1 MIIRLNIAELAIR
14 RKSGLLV
21 TGGLGSCVG
30 VALYDPV
37 RKIAGL
43 THIFMHDS
51 TLYNLTSENLL
62 KYADTALPLMLD
74 KMLREGALREEL
86 VAKIAGGSQ
95 FFDYNRIGREFD
107 FSVGGKNILAVKK
120 ALKTLGVPLKGE
132 DVGGNISRTMKLY
145 VDSGKV
151 EVISLSKGYKKV
163 F

>member
-1 MIIRLNIAELAIR
+1 MIVRLNIAELAIR

-21 TGGLGSCVG
+21 TSGLGSCVG
-30 VALYDPV
+30 IVLYDPV
-37 RKIAGL
+37 RKIAGM
-43 THIFMHDS
+43 THILLHDS
-51 TLYNLTSENLL
+51 TPYNPPSQNLL
-62 KYADTALPLMLD
+62 KYADTAIPLMLD

-95 FFDYNRIGREFD
+95 LFNYNQNGTSFG
-107 FSVGGKNILAVKK
+107 FSIGGKNILAVKK
-120 ALKTLGVPLKGE
+120 TLKALKIPLTGE
-132 DVGGNISRTMKLY
+132 DVGGSISRTMKLY